1 MFIARSLS
9 CWLLATVCL
18 PSIHGVFFLNWVGC
32 CLTAVISA
40 ICFELRRP
48 TLIASSRAKSL
59 PTWPCRRP
67 PNNELV
73 INRTTARALELTVPQ
88 SQLARADELI
98 G

>member
-9 CWLLATVCL
+9 CWLLATVCQ
-18 PSIHGVFFLNWVGC
+18 PSIHDVFFLNWVGC

-48 TLIASSRAKSL
+48 TLITSSRAKSL
-59 PTWPCRRP
+59 PTWAVQAPTKY
-67 PNNELV
+67 ELV
-73 INRTTARALELTVPQ
+73 INRTTARALDLTVPQ
-88 SQLARADELI
+88 SLLARADELI